1 MSYNSPDAVLRDI
14 SRFAEKHGVHRVLLV
29 YEQISTTTVANCC
42 FWTAIFPTIWA
53 FMETTSSFSSI
64 VRFYF

>member
-1 MSYNSPDAVLRDI
+1 MSYNLPDAVLRDI
-14 SRFAEKHGVHRVLLV
+14 SRFAEKHSVHRVLLV
-29 YEQISTTTVANCC
+29 YEQISPTTV
-42 FWTAIFPTIWA
+42 A